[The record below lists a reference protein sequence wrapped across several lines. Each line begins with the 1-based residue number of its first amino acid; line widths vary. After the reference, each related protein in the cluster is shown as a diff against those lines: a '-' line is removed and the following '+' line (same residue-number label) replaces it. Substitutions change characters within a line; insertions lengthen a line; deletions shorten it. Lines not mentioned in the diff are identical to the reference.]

1 MYEDWLNPP
10 EDPAP
15 VLCPICEEECE
26 EVYINRAGDVVG
38 CDCCMCT
45 QDAGEW
51 AYEQQENARA
61 IMEDRKFDEWR
72 DRQMMDRD

>member
-38 CDCCMCT
+38 CDCCMST
-45 QDAGEW
+45 QDASEW

-61 IMEDRKFDEWR
+61 IMEDRKYDEWR